1 MASEQRAAYDDAPSA
16 ERAIEELVVGGVP
29 RDSIRMEAQEVE
41 AIVGP
46 PVSNL
51 TGAHRRAIAFG
62 VAGALLGGVI
72 AALGAAGV
80 IAEPVLS
87 LLGTNALAAAAKGV
101 VGGGAIGV
109 LFGYILGMGEWEDVG
124 EPSPEATDLKG
135 VVLCVESGVGENVV
149 DAVFEQTGGHRLPE

>member
-1 MASEQRAAYDDAPSA
+1 MTKEHRAAYPDESSA
-16 ERAIEELVVGGVP
+16 ERAIEALVANGVP
-29 RDSIRMEAQEVE
+29 RHAIEKDPQEVE

-51 TGAHRRAIAFG
+51 TGAHRRAIGFG
-62 VAGALLGGVI
+62 VAGAVLGGIVAVLVSI
-72 AALGAAGV
+72 GV

-87 LLGTNALAAAAKGV
+87 LLGTNPAMAAVRGV

-124 EPSPEATDLKG
+124 EPSPEATDLIG
-135 VVLCVESGVGENVV
+135 VVLRVAPGEAEDLV
-149 DAVFEQTGGHRLPE
+149 AEVFKRTGGQPIRR

>member
-1 MASEQRAAYDDAPSA
+1 MGHEHRATYPDDSSA
-16 ERAIEELVVGGVP
+16 ERAIEELVASGIPRKAIQKVP
-29 RDSIRMEAQEVE
+29 QDVE

-51 TGAHRRAIAFG
+51 TGAHRRAIGFG
-62 VAGALLGGVI
+62 VAGAVLGGIVAVLVAI
-72 AALGAAGV
+72 GV

-87 LLGTNALAAAAKGV
+87 LLGTDPVMAALKGL

-124 EPSPEATDLKG
+124 EPSPEATDLTG
-135 VVLCVESGVGENVV
+135 VELRVAAGEGDDVR
-149 DAVFEQTGGHRLPE
+149 AVFQRTGGHWPRR